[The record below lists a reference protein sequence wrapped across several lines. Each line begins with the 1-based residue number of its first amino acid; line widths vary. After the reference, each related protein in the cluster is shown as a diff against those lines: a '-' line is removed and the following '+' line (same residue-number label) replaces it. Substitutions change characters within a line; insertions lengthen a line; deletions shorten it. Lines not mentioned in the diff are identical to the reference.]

1 MKTILSRAEKERAYE
16 LMRLGNIS
24 YELPDDIATCVRK
37 RWAFWTS
44 IARQEYMVNEVRV
57 ESSLSR
63 RFEQAAAAASKV
75 RAKKKMQTSARWFLA
90 TKKKRPY
97 LNSFYIPA
105 KFKQAF
111 LKPKEVEGYSVL
123 KDGNVISK
131 CKELER
137 FSSLRRMA
145 LGLKVYQHT
154 TLLKQR
160 ECFSVELEFVAY
172 EQTEMADSAYAYPF
186 SSNVTFV
193 GDGSVSPIGGQV
205 NTLYKEVRINM
216 QWGKVD
222 KLYEICTKLRRDGA
236 AVNKSC
242 GLHIHLDS
250 RHLTV
255 RGEATRRARLV
266 AALPW
271 LMELVPE
278 SRRNNSFCLLNH
290 LPGNGGRHQRYS
302 AINPTSFRKHKTT
315 EIRLG
320 SGTMDP
326 DKVLNWATLLRYISD
341 SGKRFRTF
349 ESFLESKA
357 PQHIKIWAVLRRN
370 KFFPSP
376 GQTNETSENI

>member
-1 MKTILSRAEKERAYE
+1 
-16 LMRLGNIS
+16 
-24 YELPDDIATCVRK
+24 
-37 RWAFWTS
+37 
-44 IARQEYMVNEVRV
+44 
-57 ESSLSR
+57 
-63 RFEQAAAAASKV
+63 
-75 RAKKKMQTSARWFLA
+75 
-90 TKKKRPY
+90 
-97 LNSFYIPA
+97 
-105 KFKQAF
+105 
-111 LKPKEVEGYSVL
+111 
-123 KDGNVISK
+123 
-131 CKELER
+131 
-137 FSSLRRMA
+137 
-145 LGLKVYQHT
+145 
-154 TLLKQR
+154 
-160 ECFSVELEFVAY
+160 
-172 EQTEMADSAYAYPF
+172 
-186 SSNVTFV
+186 VTFV